1 MKKKSKYREMSY
13 KELVS
18 KRNDLKQK
26 YMDLRFQAVVGHLD
40 NPLEKRSMR
49 REIAM
54 LNTFIRQKE
63 LAGESG
69 NEELTRGNNRKYKKN
84 REA

>member
-40 NPLEKRSMR
+40 NPLEKRIMR

-63 LAGESG
+63 LAGEG
-69 NEELTRGNNRKYKKN
+69 VN
-84 REA
+84 

>member
-1 MKKKSKYREMSY
+1 MKNKSKYREMSY

-49 REIAM
+49 CEIAM

-63 LAGESG
+63 LAGEG
-69 NEELTRGNNRKYKKN
+69 AN
-84 REA
+84 

>member
-63 LAGESG
+63 LAGESA
-69 NEELTRGNNRKYKKN
+69 N
-84 REA
+84 

>member
-1 MKKKSKYREMSY
+1 MKKKSKYKEMSY

-69 NEELTRGNNRKYKKN
+69 N
-84 REA
+84 

>member
-13 KELVS
+13 KELVL

-63 LAGESG
+63 LAGEG
-69 NEELTRGNNRKYKKN
+69 AN
-84 REA
+84 

>member
-13 KELVS
+13 KEVVS
-18 KRNDLKQK
+18 KRNELKQK

-63 LAGESG
+63 LAGEG
-69 NEELTRGNNRKYKKN
+69 AN
-84 REA
+84 

>member
-1 MKKKSKYREMSY
+1 MKNKSKYREMSY

-40 NPLEKRSMR
+40 NPLEKRRMR

-63 LAGESG
+63 LAGEG
-69 NEELTRGNNRKYKKN
+69 AN
-84 REA
+84 

>member
-1 MKKKSKYREMSY
+1 MTNKSTYRELSY

-63 LAGESG
+63 LAGEG
-69 NEELTRGNNRKYKKN
+69 AN
-84 REA
+84 

>member
-63 LAGESG
+63 LAGEG
-69 NEELTRGNNRKYKKN
+69 AN
-84 REA
+84 

>member
-54 LNTFIRQKE
+54 LNTFI
-63 LAGESG
+63 SF
-69 NEELTRGNNRKYKKN
+69 TKN
-84 REA
+84 T

>member
-69 NEELTRGNNRKYKKN
+69 N
-84 REA
+84 